1 MAGLNATHSAQAES
15 LRQQIIVTQAALVQA
30 QQQLDASRSQLN
42 TTVENTN
49 AIASTVDKKAD
60 SDLVMIVIL
69 LVIMAITILA
79 VMILVARKK

>member
-1 MAGLNATHSAQAES
+1 M
-15 LRQQIIVTQAALVQA
+15 RQQIIVTQAALVQA